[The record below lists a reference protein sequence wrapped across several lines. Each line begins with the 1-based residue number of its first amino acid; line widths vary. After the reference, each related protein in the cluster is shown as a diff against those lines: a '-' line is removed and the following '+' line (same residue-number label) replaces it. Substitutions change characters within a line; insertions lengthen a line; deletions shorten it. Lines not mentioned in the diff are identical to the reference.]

1 MTRLLFVVLAAA
13 YTLTAQIYP
22 GGGSSSSGAI
32 PIACA
37 STPGP
42 GNTVA
47 ANRALCVDGNGAVFA
62 CNNSGGCMTSG
73 QWVATSATCTTCVTS
88 AVALPSGACVIGG
101 GSQAISATSANCS
114 LSTGALTLGSSG
126 VAGSVTLNGAT
137 SGSMA
142 ITESATN
149 GTTKFGSNI
158 SMSAAGSIGTAG
170 NIAFTESAAPA
181 GIASADL
188 IWGDSTAHTL
198 KAEVNGSSTPGTIV
212 MSLPG
217 AIRSTGLTAAVTT
230 ATLCANSAG
239 ACNQSGM
246 YHVHVALYQSGSACS
261 ANTTNGVAPNITWT
275 DGNGTTHSTVGF
287 NLAVPNTSLVATSGT
302 MPWGATTVNGIASG
316 DMNIDSNGT
325 GINYAIT
332 FAQCATGTATYAAS
346 LAVTRLQ

>member
-142 ITESATN
+142 ITETAT
-149 GTTKFGSNI
+149 GGSTKFGSNVI
-158 SMSAAGSIGTAG
+158 VAAAG
-170 NIAFTESAAPA
+170 NIGMVESAAPA
-181 GIASADL
+181 GIASSDL

-198 KAEVNGSSTPGTIV
+198 KAEVNGSSNPGTIV

-217 AIRSTGLTAAVTT
+217 AIRSTGLLAAVTT

-275 DGNGTTHSTVGF
+275 DGNGTTHSTIGF

-332 FAQCATGTATYAAS
+332 FAQCSTGTATYAAS

>member
-42 GNTVA
+42 GNTIA

-142 ITESATN
+142 ITETAAGGS
-149 GTTKFGSNI
+149 TKFGSNVI
-158 SMSAAGSIGTAG
+158 VAAAG
-170 NIAFTESAAPA
+170 NIGMTESAAPA
-181 GIASADL
+181 GIASTDL

-217 AIRSTGLTAAVTT
+217 AIRSTGLLAAVTT

-239 ACNQSGM
+239 ACNQAGM

-275 DGNGTTHSTVGF
+275 DGNGTTHSTIGF

-332 FAQCATGTATYAAS
+332 FAQCSTGTATYAAS

>member
-142 ITESATN
+142 ITESAT
-149 GTTKFGSNI
+149 GGSTKFGSNVAV
-158 SMSAAGSIGTAG
+158 AAAG
-170 NIAFTESAAPA
+170 NISMTESAAPA
-181 GIASADL
+181 GFASTDF

-217 AIRSTGLTAAVTT
+217 AIRSTGLLAAVTT